1 MSFEEIKQDAEAAV
15 RRVAS
20 FLKIEA
26 TEEAVRET
34 AQAVD
39 FEAMKRMLHTH
50 TKMRAGRASVLGG
63 RQLKAFSRQMLRAFE
78 RKLIEPARACG
89 MEFVAAE
96 PRGSL
101 ALDASGPTPRN
112 IDPEAHAT
120 ALAAAA
126 EAKRA
131 AATARSALRG
141 RWQQAA
147 RGSLAAPG
155 GAAPVPPHA
164 AHDATRPL
172 SIDEKLSLAGR
183 GGVGPTPARHRPRA
197 PRRPPQKTARPRRPP
212 QKTARRPD
220 VGCLLWSRRSPRPER
235 SERPRS
241 PAAKRPRARPLPRRA
256 CPRARPLPRRVCSLL
271 CAHGVASAQGRALVY
286 FCRYML

>member
-26 TEEAVRET
+26 TEEAVRDT

-39 FEAMKRMLHTH
+39 FEAMKRVLHTH
-50 TKMRAGRASVLGG
+50 SKMRAGRASVLGG

-131 AATARSALRG
+131 AAPARSGVRG
-141 RWQQAA
+141 RWQAA

-183 GGVGPTPARHRPRA
+183 GGLAPDAGSTSAAASTSASTGDGAPARRRLSAVEQEESAARA
-197 PRRPPQKTARPRRPP
+197 VREAEI
-212 QKTARRPD
+212 A
-220 VGCLLWSRRSPRPER
+220 SRQ
-235 SERPRS
+235 
-241 PAAKRPRARPLPRRA
+241 AAKGEASPSS
-256 CPRARPLPRRVCSLL
+256 RVPK
-271 CAHGVASAQGRALVY
+271 GEASPSSRV
-286 FCRYML
+286 

>member
-1 MSFEEIKQDAEAAV
+1 MTLTQVLWMSFEEIKQDAEAAV

-26 TEEAVRET
+26 TEEAVRDT

-39 FEAMKRMLHTH
+39 FEAMKRVLHTH
-50 TKMRAGRASVLGG
+50 SKMRAGRASVLGG

-126 EAKRA
+126 EAKRV
-131 AATARSALRG
+131 AATARSAVRV

-183 GGVGPTPARHRPRA
+183 GGLAPDAGSTSAAASTSASTGDGAPARRRLSAVEQEESAARA
-197 PRRPPQKTARPRRPP
+197 VREAEI
-212 QKTARRPD
+212 A
-220 VGCLLWSRRSPRPER
+220 SRQ
-235 SERPRS
+235 
-241 PAAKRPRARPLPRRA
+241 AAKGEASPSS
-256 CPRARPLPRRVCSLL
+256 RVPK
-271 CAHGVASAQGRALVY
+271 GEASPSSRV
-286 FCRYML
+286 

>member
-1 MSFEEIKQDAEAAV
+1 MTPTQVLWMSFEEIKQDAEAAV

-39 FEAMKRMLHTH
+39 FEAMKRVLHTH
-50 TKMRAGRASVLGG
+50 SKMRAGRASVLGG

-112 IDPEAHAT
+112 LEPEAHAA

-131 AATARSALRG
+131 AATAQSARRGRVAG

-155 GAAPVPPHA
+155 GAALVPPHA

-183 GGVGPTPARHRPRA
+183 GGVAPDAGSTSAAASTSASTGDGAPARRRLSAVEQEESAARA
-197 PRRPPQKTARPRRPP
+197 VREAEI
-212 QKTARRPD
+212 A
-220 VGCLLWSRRSPRPER
+220 SRQ
-235 SERPRS
+235 
-241 PAAKRPRARPLPRRA
+241 AAKGEASPPRGLATKGEASPSS
-256 CPRARPLPRRVCSLL
+256 RV
-271 CAHGVASAQGRALVY
+271 
-286 FCRYML
+286 